1 MVMPASDAL
10 ISICQAQLSLLE
22 KSLAVQSAIV
32 YLTESWTE
40 PGTAGTIPG
49 LYPVAVIPDPMRED
63 RSGSPLPLAPGGQ
76 SPEQSPGQPTATVE
90 MTGDMDARRDSDRN
104 SARGYGGSPYAES
117 PYAEASAPRTPGH
130 QLVLPL
136 VHEELVLGVLVAER
150 SRAIDA
156 QEQPQMDAI
165 RQTLTLACV
174 MDRRSQWLDA
184 QQQEQRVLHRQ
195 QKDLMDNLLHQFRNP
210 LTAMRT
216 FGKLLM
222 KRMVETDGNRE
233 VASSIVRESDRLQ
246 GLLVQFEAA
255 VDLTEDRASQ
265 AALAPGLLS
274 LPESSSLG
282 RELTIETLD
291 VLTVLAPAVCS
302 ARAMTDDRNQKL
314 KAILLETP
322 LWVQG
327 DVSALGEVFSNLL
340 DNASKYTPPNGEI
353 QVEITP
359 FPDKLHIDITD
370 NGYGIP
376 PEDLPR
382 LFQRHFR
389 GVMAESAIP
398 GTGLGLAIVRDL
410 LHHMGGDIEVISP
423 PLGCDRGT
431 MVRITLSKTESTTPS
446 PP

>member
-22 KSLAVQSAIV
+22 KSLNVQSAIV
-32 YLTESWTE
+32 YLTESWAET
-40 PGTAGTIPG
+40 GTAGAMPG
-49 LYPVAVIPDPMRED
+49 LYPVAVIPDPMRDD
-63 RSGSPLPLAPGGQ
+63 RSGSPLPLAPGGL
-76 SPEQSPGQPTATVE
+76 GTGGTALTVE
-90 MTGDMDARRDSDRN
+90 RTGSLETV
-104 SARGYGGSPYAES
+104 GGPAQES
-117 PYAEASAPRTPGH
+117 REFMGSGASRPLAH

-136 VHEELVLGVLVAER
+136 VHDELVLGVLVAER
-150 SRAIDA
+150 LQAIDA
-156 QEQPQMDAI
+156 LEQPQMDAI
-165 RQTLTLACV
+165 QQTLTWACV

-184 QQQEQRVLHRQ
+184 QQQEQRLLHRQ

-246 GLLVQFEAA
+246 SLLVQFEAA
-255 VDLTEDRASQ
+255 VDLTEDRSPQ
-265 AALAPGLLS
+265 AALSAGMLS

-282 RELTIETLD
+282 RELTIETID
-291 VLTVLAPAVCS
+291 VLTVIAPAVLS
-302 ARAMTDDRNQKL
+302 ARAVTDDRNQKL
-314 KAILLETP
+314 KASLPKNP
-322 LWVQG
+322 LWVQA
-327 DVSALGEVFSNLL
+327 DVSALGEVLSNLL
-340 DNASKYTPPNGEI
+340 DNASKYTPPEGEI
-353 QVEITP
+353 QVEITT

-410 LHHMGGDIEVISP
+410 LQHMGGEITIFSP

-431 MVRITLSKTESTTPS
+431 MARITLSKITLSETGANG
-446 PP
+446 